1 MKIKHKLFILFIL
14 FIFASVSIEHNIG
27 GFGWINHTKN
37 ITVDDKVDFNNQYRI
52 ITTENES
59 FYIIDNETYQ
69 KYLINKN
76 YTINYSICF
85 VDINLKYIRS

>member
-1 MKIKHKLFILFIL
+1 MKIKYKLFILFIL
-14 FIFASVSIEHNIG
+14 FIFANVSIEYNIG
-27 GFGWINHTKN
+27 GFGWINRTKN

-52 ITTENES
+52 ITTENEN